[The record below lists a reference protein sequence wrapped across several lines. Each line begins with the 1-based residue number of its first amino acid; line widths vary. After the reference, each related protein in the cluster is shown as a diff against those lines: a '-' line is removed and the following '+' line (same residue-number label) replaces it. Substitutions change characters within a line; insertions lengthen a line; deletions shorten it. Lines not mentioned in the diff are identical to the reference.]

1 MARFDGATPR
11 RAGCGRDL
19 CALQETQGVAQKLHQ
34 VYQGILAP
42 LSLFQPPPQGPQGA
56 SQPTLAAA
64 PPRLQLPATQ
74 ETSAAEPPS
83 TPETPRPTPQP
94 GSPPSP
100 VPAFSIP
107 ISLAAL
113 TQLIEGHLS
122 LGREWLSI
130 SSQPEQVFKEIIL
143 AEVKF
148 AWEDA
153 SQSLSNPALSTWQNK
168 ELYQQLVSYI
178 ILVSEHLF
186 FHYLCLMEL
195 HGRMAVFTD
204 YANLTRFAAQLSLDC
219 SSLLNM
225 AAVQRHLIT
234 ELKIPHNHIFLDG
247 PSARPEKAR
256 KQPPQRSRRSGGST
270 GGCRLGFTINH
281 FIKLTRPHIQTFRQK
296 IAKDIKEL
304 EEIPPLDL
312 SRVYHL
318 IPNVETFDSCF
329 SNLPCAAV
337 RTPCLRT
344 PASEDQEDTKWV
356 RHATSSIAKK
366 SHSLPNM
373 RAGQL
378 LSDELGIHLPP
389 RPLTP
394 IVPSHYAE
402 SATDGNLHESTAIA
416 QDLHKL
422 VQGSILRSGC
432 RRDEGEDTKLPPIIG
447 ALTRRRV
454 NETKLQK
461 LQETLR
467 CLQEEEMAEQ
477 QLREMVVFAPPTHP
491 QAATVNLQIHH
502 GMVAKAADLQVSN
515 RVLAD
520 SVAIQRYGP
529 LYNDLLGEI
538 DAATVSYLDAN
549 LSAGEEIQEIYKE
562 LMKNIPTEHLRFDHA
577 PLIEPTAVNVD
588 LSNSLASSTLTKRK
602 NEQVINTEL
611 NKLLPAGPFST
622 QKVAATVQSNLPLM
636 IACKQKISW
645 YQWWK
650 SALNSDDYLKY
661 VSTKES
667 DYLHVIFH
675 LYNEGE
681 EPLFIDEAEK
691 KQLEEAQREVK
702 RKVAEVRSK
711 REKYMPGMW
720 NTNTIMLGGLGA
732 FEDQDRKPEDL
743 RLLQKRLER
752 LWAVLHFPDGER
764 LDMAIKYSS
773 NQSYTQF
780 PAMLEAWEMAARSIQ
795 ERELLLVELEKFEQ
809 AASDPNRFFERS
821 LESFA
826 TRTWESRT
834 RGRLYAA
841 IAQCDTNLYVI
852 LRQIKERFH
861 DTVTFKGRPYLE
873 KMRWD
878 KVEMLYWLQ
887 QERRAGALAKET
899 GREAKLWKLP
909 PLAQVG
915 SSAGFSSQSQ

>member
-1 MARFDGATPR
+1 MPGFGGARP
-11 RAGCGRDL
+11 RAGSSWDL
-19 CALQETQGVAQKLHQ
+19 YALEETEEVTQTLHQ

-42 LSLFQPPPQGPQGA
+42 LSLFQLPSKGPPGA
-56 SQPTLAAA
+56 SQPTLAPAA
-64 PPRLQLPATQ
+64 PSHQLHGTQ
-74 ETSAAEPPS
+74 ETSSAEPPG
-83 TPETPRPTPQP
+83 TPETSHTLPS
-94 GSPPSP
+94 GSPKTP

-113 TQLIEGHLS
+113 TQLIEGRLS
-122 LGREWLSI
+122 LGSDSLSI
-130 SSQPEQVFKEIIL
+130 SSQAGQVFKEIIL

-153 SQSLSNPALSTWQNK
+153 SHSLSNPALSSWQNK
-168 ELYQQLVSYI
+168 DLYQHLVSYI
-178 ILVSEHLF
+178 TLVSEHLF

-195 HGRMAVFTD
+195 HRDMAVFTD

-225 AAVQRHLIT
+225 AAVQHHLIA
-234 ELKIPHNHIFLDG
+234 ELKTPQNHFFLD
-247 PSARPEKAR
+247 SKTARPGR
-256 KQPPQRSRRSGGST
+256 KRPPQRGRHSARST
-270 GGCRLGFTINH
+270 VGCRLGLTITH
-281 FIKLTRPHIQTFRQK
+281 FIKLTRPHIKTCRQK

-318 IPNVETFDSCF
+318 IPNVETFGSCF
-329 SNLPCAAV
+329 SNLPCLAV
-337 RTPCLRT
+337 RTPCSCT
-344 PASEDQEDTKWV
+344 PASEDREDTKWV
-356 RHATSSIAKK
+356 RHEAGSISKK

-394 IVPSHYAE
+394 IMPSHYAE
-402 SATDGNLHESTAIA
+402 SATDGNLQESTAIA
-416 QDLHKL
+416 EDLRKL
-422 VQGSILRSGC
+422 IQGSLLRSGC
-432 RRDEGEDTKLPPIIG
+432 RRDDSEDAELPPLIG
-447 ALTRRRV
+447 ALTRRRANV
-454 NETKLQK
+454 TKLQQ

-467 CLQEEEMAEQ
+467 CLQEEETAEQ
-477 QLREMVVFAPPTHP
+477 QLRDMVVFAPPTHP

-502 GMVAKAADLQVSN
+502 GMVAKAADLQVSD
-515 RVLAD
+515 RVLVD
-520 SVAIQRYGP
+520 SVAIQRYPP
-529 LYNDLLGEI
+529 LYNDFLGEI

-549 LSAGEEIQEIYKE
+549 LSAGEKIREIYKE
-562 LMKNIPTEHLRFDHA
+562 LIKIIPTEYLKFDQG
-577 PLIEPTAVNVD
+577 PLIEPAAVNVD
-588 LSNSLASSTLTKRK
+588 LSNSLASSILTKRK

-622 QKVAATVQSNLPLM
+622 QKVTTPVQSSLPLM
-636 IACKQKISW
+636 IAHQQKTTW

-650 SALNSDDYLKY
+650 SALNVDEYLKY
-661 VSTKES
+661 VSSKES

-675 LYNEGE
+675 LYNEE
-681 EPLFIDEAEK
+681 EQPLFIDEAQK

-702 RKVAEVRSK
+702 QKVAEVRSK

-720 NTNTIMLGGLGA
+720 NTNTIMLGGLGT
-732 FEDQDRKPEDL
+732 FEDQDHKPEDL

-752 LWAVLHFPDGER
+752 LWAVLHFPGRER

-773 NQSYTQF
+773 NQSFTQL
-780 PAMLEAWEMAARSIQ
+780 PAVLEVWEKAAKSIQ

-821 LESFA
+821 LESFP

-841 IAQCDTNLYVI
+841 IAKYDMDLYII
-852 LRQIKERFH
+852 LHQIKERFH

-873 KMRWD
+873 KMQWD

-899 GREAKLWKLP
+899 GREARLWKLP
-909 PLAQVG
+909 PLAPVG
-915 SSAGFSSQSQ
+915 SSAGFSPPSQ